1 MNPPQILPTR
11 IHEGLAPGV
20 TYLIEGEL
28 VPMLHCSLDGSM
40 PVYFEHHVVL
50 WKEPQVTIKLKAVRG
65 AVRRMV
71 AGREL
76 FLTEARGHGGIAFSR
91 DAPGQVF
98 PLELPEGAAILVR
111 EHQFLAATASLRY
124 SASHLR
130 GLSNNLFGE
139 SGFWVD
145 RFEAKGGDGVVWLHG
160 FGNVFEKQ
168 LEAGEEIDV
177 EPGGWVYMDPEVRM
191 RPAVYG
197 LRTARPCTSTFPA
210 RTDKKGGADPGRGS
224 GGIRPSQPPRKPKRN
239 ADTGR
244 QALSPAGRAP
254 VPRGG
259 PAPGRS
265 TDANGGNRRRE
276 VNPLPS
282 PQMRRRLWPRSPR
295 RGWPGAAAGDG
306 VAVASAHSA
315 GSPQEKPKG
324 GDPRS
329 KPGTSPPSNHDN
341 SGGRPL
347 VIDPA
352 LGSAERPRTKNRPVP
367 KPVAERAGAGP
378 WDGAGR
384 AARALSDVAWYL
396 PRWITSRGTAQGR
409 GRLGPEGPSA
419 QPFARNPWSTGRRPA
434 TPHF

>member
-1 MNPPQILPTR
+1 LNPPQILPTR

-40 PVYFEHHVVL
+40 PVYIEHHVVL

-124 SASHLR
+124 SANHLR

-197 LRTARPCTSTFPA
+197 LRTGLFAGVGELIFNRF
-210 RTDKKGGADPGRGS
+210 RGPGRV
-224 GGIRPSQPPRKPKRN
+224 GIQTMYLHLSS
-239 ADTGR
+239 AD
-244 QALSPAGRAP
+244 
-254 VPRGG
+254 
-259 PAPGRS
+259 
-265 TDANGGNRRRE
+265 
-276 VNPLPS
+276 
-282 PQMRRRLWPRSPR
+282 
-295 RGWPGAAAGDG
+295 
-306 VAVASAHSA
+306 
-315 GSPQEKPKG
+315 
-324 GDPRS
+324 
-329 KPGTSPPSNHDN
+329 
-341 SGGRPL
+341 
-347 VIDPA
+347 
-352 LGSAERPRTKNRPVP
+352 
-367 KPVAERAGAGP
+367 
-378 WDGAGR
+378 
-384 AARALSDVAWYL
+384 
-396 PRWITSRGTAQGR
+396 
-409 GRLGPEGPSA
+409 
-419 QPFARNPWSTGRRPA
+419 
-434 TPHF
+434 